1 MRECIGVS
9 VIALWGGFFSALSG
23 RISLIRKLKRCEGRG
38 EKITQKI
45 NDRLRCTNLI
55 VTCNI
60 MLSIG
65 KKI

>member
-1 MRECIGVS
+1 MREFIDVS
-9 VIALWGGFFSALSG
+9 VIALWGGSFSAPSG
-23 RISLIRKLKRCEGRG
+23 RISLVRELKRCEGG
-38 EKITQKI
+38 KITQKI